1 MPTKIFHVAVASG
14 ILPLANIYIYRERER
29 ERARERERE
38 REKAYHGNYRT
49 TNYTYAN
56 LCFKGSEL
64 LSISVCRVSKQ

>member
-14 ILPLANIYIYRERER
+14 ILPLANIYIYTEKERET
-29 ERARERERE
+29 ERE

-56 LCFKGSEL
+56 LCFKVSEL
-64 LSISVCRVSKQ
+64 FSISVCRVSKQ

>member
-38 REKAYHGNYRT
+38 REGIPR
-49 TNYTYAN
+49 
-56 LCFKGSEL
+56 EL
-64 LSISVCRVSKQ
+64 PNHKLHIRKFVF